1 MREYNALMARFERT
15 DHRLTGASESAQPK
29 QQARAT
35 AVRVGGHPTVPGAAR
50 GLVAFARGSGS
61 SRLAPA
67 SSVGLPL
74 RARSRSPLTQ
84 APAVTKA
91 LRALRLSRLLRFLHV
106 LSEDDETVEDVHA
119 QGESAETPPRISA
132 AD

>member
-1 MREYNALMARFERT
+1 MARFERT
-15 DHRLTGASESAQPK
+15 DHLLTGASESAQPK

-35 AVRVGGHPTVPGAAR
+35 AVRVGGHLTIPGAAR
-50 GLVAFARGSGS
+50 GLVTFAHGSGS
-61 SRLAPA
+61 EPAWRRRLPHVPLKGALER
-67 SSVGLPL
+67 SS
-74 RARSRSPLTQ
+74 LTQ

-91 LRALRLSRLLRFLHV
+91 LRALHLSRLLRFLHV